1 MKNQCASSSVQGA
14 EKPETGNRKHKTSA
28 SGFTLIELMIVIA
41 IIAILAAVAFPNFM
55 AARDRARKTS
65 CIGAMDALRKS
76 MKMYITDGAVVDTY
90 PSELDAKTYTAS
102 SFVMDAPLASLAKY
116 TQVTGAIKSCTTV
129 TFVDVSVPGYTLS
142 AVAKDRA
149 GTRLTATEEN
159 TEYP

>member
-1 MKNQCASSSVQGA
+1 METRNP
-14 EKPETGNRKHKTSA
+14 KPALRRRVRLWRKTRNPNA
-28 SGFTLIELMIVIA
+28 GFTLIELMIVIA

-76 MKMYITDGAVVDTY
+76 MKMYLTDGATIDTY
-90 PSELDAKTYTAS
+90 PSELDSKTYTGA
-102 SFVMDAPLASLAKY
+102 SFVIDVPLSNLIKY
-116 TQVTGAIKSCTTV
+116 TQITGMVRSCKTV
-129 TFVDVSVPGYTLS
+129 TFVGVSVLGFTLS
-142 AVAKDRA
+142 AVANDRA